1 MYGMNALYCS
11 CVQKCSDLL
20 LAFPIFSMPSNGLER
35 SPQRFAPYLYI
46 VRNMVSI
53 LLMYTSESSVFNSS
67 FCHRIIIFSLIS
79 ESGISL
85 NVGKICLRA
94 ILQLLIVVFRLLGV
108 FSSMKSLETLPKV
121 VSESYCREL
130 RKLYSHSLA
139 SF

>member
-1 MYGMNALYCS
+1 MYGMKHYTVHAS
-11 CVQKCSDLL
+11 KSAVDLL

-94 ILQLLIVVFRLLGV
+94 IL
-108 FSSMKSLETLPKV
+108 
-121 VSESYCREL
+121 
-130 RKLYSHSLA
+130 
-139 SF
+139 